1 MNDPAATRS
10 NSALE
15 ERLAAVEAAYVNA
28 NPRSRQ
34 AHLAATGPMPGGN
47 TRSIL
52 HFSPF
57 PLTFAKGEGCR
68 LHDLDGHELTD
79 FLGEYSAGLYGHS
92 EPVIQEAIKRALA
105 DGIALGGPNR
115 YEAGL
120 AATICARFPSIEQV
134 RFTNSGTEAN
144 LLALAA
150 ARLATGRQ
158 AVMVMEGGYH
168 GGVLYFGQNKSPLNV
183 PGPWVYG
190 IYNDIEAT
198 GALIERHADELA
210 AVIIEPMMGA
220 AGGICAEPAFLAML
234 RAACDRHGIVLIF
247 DEVMTSRMSQGGLQ
261 QRLRIIPDMTTL
273 GKYLGGGLSF
283 GAFGGKPALMERFDP
298 RRPDAVSHAGTF
310 NNNVLSMAA
319 GLAAATEVLT
329 TGRLDELWD
338 RGERL
343 RARLN
348 AIAMAHEAPIQ
359 VLGTGSI
366 LGFHFKRG
374 PIRRPQDVWP
384 QDALAVRTQAELFAL
399 LHLTLIEAGC
409 YMARRGYVTLSLP
422 MGDADIARLP
432 AAFEAFLERHG
443 SVVAELA

>member
-1 MNDPAATRS
+1 MNDIAATRS

-15 ERLAAVEAAYVNA
+15 ARLAAVEARYVEA
-28 NPRSRQ
+28 NPLSRQ
-34 AHLAATGPMPGGN
+34 AHLAATEPLPGGN

-52 HFSPF
+52 HFSPY

-68 LHDLDGHELTD
+68 LVDLYGHELTD
-79 FLGEYSAGLYGHS
+79 FLGEYSAGLFGHS
-92 EPVIQEAIKRALA
+92 EPVIQAAIIEALA
-105 DGIALGGPNR
+105 DGIVLGGPNR

-120 AATICARFPSIEQV
+120 AAAICARFPSIDQV

-158 AVMVMEGGYH
+158 AVMVMDGGYH
-168 GGVLYFGQNKSPLNV
+168 GGVLYFGQTKSPLNV
-183 PGPWVYG
+183 AGPWVYG
-190 IYNDIEAT
+190 SYNDVEAT
-198 GALIERHADELA
+198 A
-210 AVIIEPMMGA
+210 AVIEREAKNLAAIILEPMMGA

-234 RAACDRHGIVLIF
+234 REAADRHGIVLIF
-247 DEVMTSRMSQGGLQ
+247 DEVMTSRMSHGGLQ
-261 QRLRIIPDMTTL
+261 QRLGITPDMTTL

-283 GAFGGKPALMERFDP
+283 GAFGGRHDLMARFDP

-319 GLAAATEVLT
+319 GLAAATRVLT
-329 TGRLDELWD
+329 AERLDALWAK
-338 RGERL
+338 GEKL
-343 RARLN
+343 RAGLN
-348 AIAMAHEAPIQ
+348 AVAAAREAPIQ

-366 LGFHFKRG
+366 MGFHFKRG

-384 QDALAVRTQAELFAL
+384 TDPLAARVQADLYAL
-399 LHLTLIEAGC
+399 LHLSLIEAGC

-422 MGDADIARLP
+422 MRDADIARLT
-432 AAFEAFLERHG
+432 AAFDAFLEQHG
-443 SVVAELA
+443 SVVAELD

>member
-1 MNDPAATRS
+1 MNEMASSRS

-15 ERLAAVEAAYVNA
+15 ERLAEVEAAYVAA
-28 NPRSRQ
+28 NPSSLA
-34 AHLAATGPMPGGN
+34 AHLAATRPLPGGN

-79 FLGEYSAGLYGHS
+79 FLGEYSAGLFGHS
-92 EPVIQEAIKRALA
+92 EPVIEAAITEALA
-105 DGIALGGPNR
+105 DGIVLGGPNR
-115 YEAGL
+115 YEATL
-120 AATICARFPSIEQV
+120 AETICARFPSIDQV

-168 GGVLYFGQNKSPLNV
+168 GGVLYFGQHKSPLNV
-183 PGPWVYG
+183 AGPWVFG

-198 GALIERHADELA
+198 SAVIEREAHGLA
-210 AVIIEPMMGA
+210 AILIEPMLGA
-220 AGGICAEPAFLAML
+220 GGGICAEPAFLAML
-234 RAACDRHGIVLIF
+234 RGSCDRHGIVLIF
-247 DEVMTSRMSQGGLQ
+247 DEVMTSRMSHGGLQ
-261 QRLRIIPDMTTL
+261 TRLGIIPDMTTL

-283 GAFGGKPALMERFDP
+283 GAFGGKAKLMERFDP

-319 GLAAATEVLT
+319 GLAAATRVSTAE
-329 TGRLDELWD
+329 RLDDLWAA
-338 RGERL
+338 GEEL
-343 RARLN
+343 RAGLN
-348 AIAMAHEAPIQ
+348 ALAQARDVPIQ

-366 LGFHFKRG
+366 LGFHFQRG

-384 QDALAVRTQAELFAL
+384 TDPLAARIQADLYAL
-399 LHLTLIEAGC
+399 LHLSLIESGC
-409 YMARRGYVTLSLP
+409 YIARRGYVTLSLP

-432 AAFEAFLERHG
+432 AAFDAFLERHG
-443 SVVAELA
+443 PVIADYA